1 MKPSREFL
9 RQRKVSSATTLV
21 AESEGDAVE
30 NPQAG
35 RERREE
41 VVWGKTP
48 GGEGIAIQFFL
59 DAIHSFMYSIPR
71 TDDT

>member
-1 MKPSREFL
+1 MKPSRGFL

-30 NPQAG
+30 CPQDNQ
-35 RERREE
+35 

-48 GGEGIAIQFFL
+48 GGEGIAIQSFL
-59 DAIHSFMYSIPR
+59 DVVYLYTYSLPR
-71 TDDT
+71 TNDA